1 MSIIRLL
8 FFLIILFVSTSS
20 MAQNKTGNIEITGDS
35 LRTMILTTEGLL
47 KMKQITLVAKGH
59 DEKMHKYEGVLLLD
73 VLSSAGVKFG
83 EKAKKTTS
91 ASYVL
96 VKGADNY
103 RVIFSLAEI
112 DTLFTDKKIMIASME
127 DNSPLPSNVG
137 PFQIV
142 APGEKKHSRWVRQ
155 VVSIKVVTVY

>member
-1 MSIIRLL
+1 
-8 FFLIILFVSTSS
+8 
-20 MAQNKTGNIEITGDS
+20 
-35 LRTMILTTEGLL
+35 MILTTEGLL